1 MRINAL
7 DYLRG
12 LMALCIMVY
21 HYFSWTFHE
30 YDSTT
35 FLGVFGIYGVSI
47 FYILSGL
54 TLYHVYNNK
63 LDFSNLYSFF
73 VKRIFRILPLLWLSI
88 FLNIF
93 LLGQTYDLRTIFL
106 NASGLFGFFDHDNYI
121 TAGAWSIGNELV
133 FYSLF
138 PMIIILNRWK
148 HYWTEIFFILS
159 LIIAIYFAFWG
170 LNSSENLSH
179 QWTIYINPMNQIFLF
194 TGGMLI
200 GKIIGMKKSNI
211 ASLLLFI
218 VCLLFIIFYPNSG
231 DQINLVS
238 GWNRIIYS
246 FISFV
251 LTISFLLIDTIII
264 NKIVDWGLTKL
275 GHISY
280 SLYLLHAIVFWTVA
294 KFINRVESQT
304 LFLTICFI
312 STIVTSY
319 LSYNFLEMKF
329 SKLGKRLLT
338 KPKLH

>member
-21 HYFSWTFHE
+21 HYFSWTFHA
-30 YDSTT
+30 YDSAT
-35 FLGVFGIYGVSI
+35 FLGVLGIYGVST

-63 LDFSNLYSFF
+63 LHFSNLYSFF

-106 NASGLFGFFDHDNYI
+106 NSSGLFGFIDHDNYI
-121 TAGAWSIGNELV
+121 TTGAWSIGNELV
-133 FYSLF
+133 FYSVF
-138 PMIIILNRWK
+138 PVIIILNKWK
-148 HYWTEIFFILS
+148 HYYTEIFFILS
-159 LIIAIYFAFWG
+159 LVVAVYFAFWG
-170 LNSSENLSH
+170 LNSSGELAN
-179 QWTIYINPMNQIFLF
+179 QWSTYINPMNQIFLF
-194 TGGMLI
+194 IGGMTI

-211 ASLLLFI
+211 TSFLLFLFC
-218 VCLLFIIFYPNSG
+218 VLFMLLYQNSG
-231 DQINLVS
+231 DKINLVS
-238 GWNRIIYS
+238 AWNRFIYS

-251 LTISFLLIDTIII
+251 LTISFLLIDTTII
-264 NKIVDWGLTKL
+264 NKTIDWVLSKL

-294 KFINRVESQT
+294 KFINRIESPT
-304 LFLTICFI
+304 LFLTVCFFG
-312 STIVTSY
+312 TITISY
-319 LSYNFLEMKF
+319 LSFNFLELKF

-338 KPKLH
+338 KAKLH

>member
-1 MRINAL
+1 MRINTL

-12 LMALCIMVY
+12 LMALCIIVY
-21 HYFSWTFHE
+21 HYFSWTFHA
-30 YDSTT
+30 YDSAT
-35 FLGVFGIYGVSI
+35 FLGVLGIYGVSV

-93 LLGQTYDLRTIFL
+93 LLGQTYNFRKIFL
-106 NASGLFGFFDHDNYI
+106 NASGLFGFLDHDNYI
-121 TAGAWSIGNELV
+121 TVGAWSIGNELV

-138 PMIIILNRWK
+138 PMIIILNKWK
-148 HYWTEIFFILS
+148 HYWTEIFFLLS
-159 LIIAIYFAFWG
+159 LMIAIYFAFWS
-170 LNSSENLSH
+170 LNSSGSLGH
-179 QWTIYINPMNQIFLF
+179 QWTMYINPMNQIFLF

-200 GKIIGMKKSNI
+200 GKIIGLKKSNTT
-211 ASLLLFI
+211 SLLLFI
-218 VCLLFIIFYPNSG
+218 VCVLFILFYPNSG

-251 LTISFLLIDTIII
+251 LTISFLLIDTTII

-294 KFINRVESQT
+294 KYINRVESQT

-312 STIVTSY
+312 STIVVSY
-319 LSYNFLEMKF
+319 LSYNYLEMKF
-329 SKLGKRLLT
+329 SKLGKRLLKKT
-338 KPKLH
+338 

>member
-21 HYFSWTFHE
+21 HYFSWTFHA

-35 FLGVFGIYGVSI
+35 FLGVLGIYGVSI

-106 NASGLFGFFDHDNYI
+106 NVSGLFGFLDHDNYI
-121 TAGAWSIGNELV
+121 TTGAWSIGNELV
-133 FYSLF
+133 FYSVF
-138 PMIIILNRWK
+138 PIIIILNRWK

-159 LIIAIYFAFWG
+159 LIIALYFAFWG

-200 GKIIGMKKSNI
+200 GKIIGVKKSNI

-218 VCLLFIIFYPNSG
+218 VCVLFIIFYPNSG
-231 DQINLVS
+231 DKINLVS

-246 FISFV
+246 FISFI
-251 LTISFLLIDTIII
+251 LTISFMLIDTIII
-264 NKIVDWGLTKL
+264 NKIVDWVLSKL

-294 KFINRVESQT
+294 KFINRVEYPT
-304 LFLTICFI
+304 LFLTVCFI
-312 STIVTSY
+312 STIVASY
-319 LSYNFLEMKF
+319 LSYNYLEMKF